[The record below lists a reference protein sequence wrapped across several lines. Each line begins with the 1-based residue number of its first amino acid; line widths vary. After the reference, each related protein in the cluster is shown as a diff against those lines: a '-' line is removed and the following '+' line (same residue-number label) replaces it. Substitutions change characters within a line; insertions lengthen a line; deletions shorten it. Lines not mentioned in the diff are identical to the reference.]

1 MKFFGALPAE
11 KLWSQLIGREPPPP
25 AENMGKR
32 ILVVDDEA
40 KLLKAV
46 AITLRGENYD
56 VTTANNGAEAIVS
69 LSKTFPD
76 LIVSDIR
83 MPGMD
88 GFQLAKTLRQNPR
101 TEMIPIVFLTAKD
114 ERRDRLQSL
123 QSGVDAYLTKPFD
136 PEELLIVVANILNR
150 VERMSAELARMVK
163 TVNGKTFEN
172 AVSFADEDFTE
183 AETRVAHLVADGM
196 TNKEIAA
203 ELNIS
208 VRTVEGH
215 ISNIL
220 SKKSWSNRV
229 EIARHI
235 LSRSE
240 K

>member
-1 MKFFGALPAE
+1 M
-11 KLWSQLIGREPPPP
+11 SMGR
-25 AENMGKR
+25 R

-46 AITLRGENYD
+46 AVTLRGEDYE
-56 VTTANNGAEAIVS
+56 VITANNGAEAIIS
-69 LSKTFPD
+69 LSKTVPD

-88 GFQLAKTLRQNPR
+88 GFQLAKTLRQNAR

-114 ERRDRLQSL
+114 ERKDRLQSL
-123 QSGVDAYLTKPFD
+123 RSGVDAYLTKPFD
-136 PEELLIVVANILNR
+136 PEELLVVIANILNR
-150 VERMSAELARMVK
+150 VERISAELARMVK
-163 TVNGKTFEN
+163 TVNGEDFETEAN
-172 AVSFADEDFTE
+172 FTDEDFTE
-183 AETRVAHLVADGM
+183 AETRVARRVADGM
-196 TNKEIAA
+196 SNKEIAS

-220 SKKSWSNRV
+220 SKKGWSNRV

-235 LSRSE
+235 LNRME
-240 K
+240 R

>member
-1 MKFFGALPAE
+1 
-11 KLWSQLIGREPPPP
+11 
-25 AENMGKR
+25 MGKR

-46 AITLRGENYD
+46 AVTLRGEDYE
-56 VTTANNGAEAIVS
+56 VITANNGAEAIIS
-69 LSKTFPD
+69 LSKTVPD

-88 GFQLAKTLRQNPR
+88 GFQLAKTLRQNAR

-114 ERRDRLQSL
+114 ERKDRLQSL
-123 QSGVDAYLTKPFD
+123 RSGVDAYLTKPFD
-136 PEELLIVVANILNR
+136 PEELLVVIANILNR

-163 TVNGKTFEN
+163 TVNGEDFETEAN
-172 AVSFADEDFTE
+172 FTDEDFTE
-183 AETRVAHLVADGM
+183 AETRVARHVADGM
-196 TNKEIAA
+196 SNKEIAS

-220 SKKSWSNRV
+220 SKKGWSNRV

-235 LSRSE
+235 LNRME

>member
-1 MKFFGALPAE
+1 
-11 KLWSQLIGREPPPP
+11 
-25 AENMGKR
+25 MGKR

-46 AITLRGENYD
+46 ALTLRGEDYD

-69 LSKTFPD
+69 ISKTFPD

-88 GFQLAKTLRQNPR
+88 GFQLAKTLRQNAR

-123 QSGVDAYLTKPFD
+123 RSGVDAYLTKPFD
-136 PEELLIVVANILNR
+136 PEELLIVVANILSR
-150 VERMSAELARMVK
+150 VERTSAELARMVK
-163 TVNGKTFEN
+163 TVSGETFEN
-172 AVSFADEDFTE
+172 TANFAVEDFTE
-183 AETRVAHLVADGM
+183 AETRVAYLVADGM
-196 TNKEIAA
+196 SNKEIAH

-220 SKKSWSNRV
+220 SKKNWSNRV

-235 LSRSE
+235 LNRSE

>member
-1 MKFFGALPAE
+1 
-11 KLWSQLIGREPPPP
+11 
-25 AENMGKR
+25 MGKR

-46 AITLRGENYD
+46 AITLRGEDYD
-56 VTTANNGAEAIVS
+56 VTTASNGAEAIVS
-69 LSKTFPD
+69 LSKTAPD

-88 GFQLAKTLRQNPR
+88 GFQLAKTLRQNVR

-123 QSGVDAYLTKPFD
+123 RSGVDAYLTKPFD
-136 PEELLIVVANILNR
+136 PEELLIVIANILNR
-150 VERMSAELARMVK
+150 VERTSQELARIIK
-163 TVNGKTFEN
+163 TVSGETFEN
-172 AVSFADEDFTE
+172 AANFAVEDFTE

-196 TNKEIAA
+196 SNKEIAF

-215 ISNIL
+215 ISNVL
-220 SKKSWSNRV
+220 AKKGWSNRV

-235 LSRSE
+235 LNRNE

>member
-1 MKFFGALPAE
+1 
-11 KLWSQLIGREPPPP
+11 
-25 AENMGKR
+25 MGKR

-46 AITLRGENYD
+46 AVTLRGEDYD
-56 VTTANNGAEAIVS
+56 VMTANNGAEAIIS
-69 LSKTFPD
+69 LSKTVPD

-88 GFQLAKTLRQNPR
+88 GFQLAKTLRQNAR

-114 ERRDRLQSL
+114 ERKDRLQSL
-123 QSGVDAYLTKPFD
+123 RSGVDAYLTKPFD
-136 PEELLIVVANILNR
+136 PEELLVVIANILNR

-163 TVNGKTFEN
+163 TVNGEDFETETN
-172 AVSFADEDFTE
+172 FTAEDFTE
-183 AETRVAHLVADGM
+183 AETRVARRVADGM
-196 TNKEIAA
+196 SNKEIAS

-220 SKKSWSNRV
+220 SKKGWSNRV

-235 LSRSE
+235 LNRME

>member
-1 MKFFGALPAE
+1 
-11 KLWSQLIGREPPPP
+11 
-25 AENMGKR
+25 MGKR
-32 ILVVDDEA
+32 ILVVDDEV

-46 AITLRGENYD
+46 AVTLRAEEYD
-56 VTTANNGAEAIVS
+56 VLTAGNGADALIS
-69 LSKTFPD
+69 INRTIPD

-88 GFQLAKTLRQNPR
+88 GFQLAKTLRQNAR
-101 TEMIPIVFLTAKD
+101 TDMIPIVFLTAKD

-123 QSGVDAYLTKPFD
+123 RSGVDAYLTKPFD
-136 PEELLIVVANILNR
+136 PEELIAVISNILSR
-150 VERMSAELARMVK
+150 VDRMSAELARMVRN
-163 TVNGKTFEN
+163 VSGEN
-172 AVSFADEDFTE
+172 HSGQPGDLTDADFTE
-183 AETRVAHLVADGM
+183 AEARIARLVADGLA
-196 TNKEIAA
+196 NKDIAA

-220 SKKSWSNRV
+220 AKKSWSNRV

-235 LSRSE
+235 LNQTA

>member
-1 MKFFGALPAE
+1 
-11 KLWSQLIGREPPPP
+11 
-25 AENMGKR
+25 MGKR

-46 AITLRGENYD
+46 AVTLRGEDYD
-56 VTTANNGAEAIVS
+56 VMTANNGAEAIIS
-69 LSKTFPD
+69 LSKTVPD

-88 GFQLAKTLRQNPR
+88 GFQLAKTLRQNAR

-114 ERRDRLQSL
+114 ERKDRLQSL
-123 QSGVDAYLTKPFD
+123 RSGVDAYLTKPFD
-136 PEELLIVVANILNR
+136 PEELLVVIANILNR

-163 TVNGKTFEN
+163 TVNGEDFETETN
-172 AVSFADEDFTE
+172 FTDEDFTE
-183 AETRVAHLVADGM
+183 AETRVARLVADGM
-196 TNKEIAA
+196 TNKEIAS

-220 SKKSWSNRV
+220 SKKGWSNRV

-235 LSRSE
+235 LNRME

>member
-1 MKFFGALPAE
+1 
-11 KLWSQLIGREPPPP
+11 
-25 AENMGKR
+25 MGKR

-46 AITLRGENYD
+46 AVTLRGEDYD
-56 VTTANNGAEAIVS
+56 VMTANNGAEAIIS
-69 LSKTFPD
+69 LSKTVPD

-88 GFQLAKTLRQNPR
+88 GFQLAKTLRQNAR

-114 ERRDRLQSL
+114 ERKDRLQSL
-123 QSGVDAYLTKPFD
+123 RSGVDAYLTKPFD
-136 PEELLIVVANILNR
+136 PEELLVVIANILNR

-163 TVNGKTFEN
+163 TVNGEDFEN
-172 AVSFADEDFTE
+172 ETNFTDEDFTE
-183 AETRVAHLVADGM
+183 AETRVARLVAGGM
-196 TNKEIAA
+196 TNKEIAS

-220 SKKSWSNRV
+220 SKKGWSNRV
-229 EIARHI
+229 EIARYI
-235 LSRSE
+235 LNRLE